1 MKVPANV
8 TDNHGPQKGSFMD
21 EIGHLLAPAASQ
33 ASDPVHENA
42 QLHDASLQCAFLDD
56 DISDLPPPKPY
67 RFGRSTSAVPH
78 AANKSIIIDQH
89 ASSNDSEDQNI
100 ARPVLDVSYLRATK
114 SMPNLYASGYR
125 SVHNRVVG
133 RDVLESVRASPWTET
148 KREVNIRVA
157 EFDVLMVGL

>member
-1 MKVPANV
+1 
-8 TDNHGPQKGSFMD
+8 MD
-21 EIGHLLAPAASQ
+21 EIGHLPAPAASQ
-33 ASDPVHENA
+33 ASDPGHENA
-42 QLHDASLQCAFLDD
+42 QLHDASLQCAFVDD
-56 DISDLPPPKPY
+56 GISDLPPPKPY
-67 RFGRSTSAVPH
+67 SFGRSTSAVP
-78 AANKSIIIDQH
+78 NVTNRSIIINQH

-133 RDVLESVRASPWTET
+133 RDVLESVRASLWAES

-157 EFDVLMVGL
+157 EFDALLVGL